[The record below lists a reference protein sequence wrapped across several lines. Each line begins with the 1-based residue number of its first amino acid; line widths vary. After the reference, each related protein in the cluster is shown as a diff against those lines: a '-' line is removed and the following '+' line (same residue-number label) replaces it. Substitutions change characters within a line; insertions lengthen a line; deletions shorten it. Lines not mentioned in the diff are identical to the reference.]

1 MPRSFAFT
9 FMSPLRN
16 LSVPIVLPTPPDTDR
31 CPATLY
37 LDGSRLAAP
46 YHGTTNLANRSN
58 LLLLLFLF
66 PIPRLSNPSP
76 PPSRVSLPRLRDY
89 RGESKR
95 IIKRFRAEKELQSY
109 DYYGERNDC
118 LRICREDRVTNARLR
133 GIGEHIQLEIA
144 AG

>member
-16 LSVPIVLPTPPDTDR
+16 LGSNCPSTPPDTDR

-46 YHGTTNLANRSN
+46 YHETTNLANRSN
-58 LLLLLFLF
+58 LLPLLFLF
-66 PIPRLSNPSP
+66 PPPPIPRLSNLPS
-76 PPSRVSLPRLRDY
+76 SRISLPRFVSQDY

-95 IIKRFRAEKELQSY
+95 IIKRFQAEKEFSLRLLEETT
-109 DYYGERNDC
+109 DGEA
-118 LRICREDRVTNARLR
+118 CREDRVANVREALVN
-133 GIGEHIQLEIA
+133 IQLEIA